1 MRFSDPGG
9 HCAVNSNG
17 SRSASD
23 AECWRLADIIY
34 AMWGDPWFPERFHG
48 IGKDDFMRQVAA
60 AGPSLDAAWMQW
72 QLDQWRADFVASH
85 GLQIYVVWHEPV
97 NPPVRLPGQVVVED
111 AWICM
116 VRWQDCG
123 CLLDDLSVA
132 ASTVAVGCG
141 VTGLAPCATAATYV
155 STGASAFDTGIT
167 FVNAMTGEA
176 TAADVGVSIGTTVVG
191 GALGAKP
198 AGTGLVGWLSSVFQ
212 WLWDH

>member
-1 MRFSDPGG
+1 MRFFDPGG

-17 SRSASD
+17 ARAASD

-34 AMWGDPWFPERFHG
+34 AMWGSGDPWFPEQFHG
-48 IGKDDFMRQVAA
+48 IGRDDFMRQVAA

-132 ASTVAVGCG
+132 ASTVAVGS
-141 VTGLAPCATAATYV
+141 V
-155 STGASAFDTGIT
+155 SYTHLTLPTSD
-167 FVNAMTGEA
+167 
-176 TAADVGVSIGTTVVG
+176 
-191 GALGAKP
+191 
-198 AGTGLVGWLSSVFQ
+198 LV
-212 WLWDH
+212 